1 MNDEAG
7 WSWMYDNHFVTIDG
21 SWDESKINQQMAAGR
36 KIALYTGIA
45 AMRKAPTAVC
55 EYSAAQNWTTRA
67 ALLEGISPLDF
78 ACVKHLNLAHNAQGE
93 SSLTPVIY
101 WLVENQAVL
110 SFNQELDQA
119 TFDWSAIKQ
128 TSGKYWF
135 ECLLLDSGI
144 IDTTSCGNFFWSP
157 GLQLNGDNSCSK
169 RRLLKSYLAR
179 DNIIKP
185 VPLIFQE
192 KFIALA
198 TAIYDEQE
206 TYMQFLLSILSSHNK
221 SESQLYPLR
230 NFFPNRL
237 LKEFLCRKKVSKR
250 VIRHVNNIIQ
260 FVTEEDDNGK
270 WDWSLAGDAY
280 RTQKVAYMYRG

>member
-1 MNDEAG
+1 MNDFTTKDG
-7 WSWMYDNHFVTIDG
+7 WEWMYDNNFVTIDG
-21 SWDESKINQQMAAGR
+21 SWDESKINQQTAAGR

-45 AMRKAPTAVC
+45 ANRKVPTAAF
-55 EYSAAQNWTTRA
+55 EYSAALDWTTRA
-67 ALLEGISPLDF
+67 ARLEGISPLDF

-128 TSGKYWF
+128 TAGKYWF

-144 IDTTSCGNFFWSP
+144 IDTTSYGNFFWSP

-169 RRLLKSYLAR
+169 RRLLKSYLVTSS
-179 DNIIKP
+179 NIIKP

-192 KFIALA
+192 KFIALT
-198 TAIYDEQE
+198 TAIYAEQE
-206 TYMQFLLSILSSHNK
+206 NYIQFLLSILSSHNK
-221 SESQLYPLR
+221 SESQLYSLR
-230 NFFPNRL
+230 NFFPKRL
-237 LKEFLCRKKVSKR
+237 LKEFLCTKKVSKR

-260 FVTEEDDNGK
+260 FVAEEDDGNQ
-270 WDWSLAGDAY
+270 DL
-280 RTQKVAYMYRG
+280 